1 MTKKEYRKSI
11 SDRVRTIFK
20 KTGLH
25 YGMIEIK
32 YSLPT
37 VAIGLRDFFAQGE
50 DAQEI
55 IDTAQ
60 SLADK
65 TGLNIKTCIVW
76 WLDSAGAI

>member
-1 MTKKEYRKSI
+1 MTKKELRKSV
-11 SDRVRTIFK
+11 SDRVRGIFK

-32 YSLPT
+32 FSLPT
-37 VAIGLRDFFAQGE
+37 VAVEDFFAQGE

>member
-1 MTKKEYRKSI
+1 MTKKEFRKSI
-11 SDRVRTIFK
+11 ADRVRAIFQ

-25 YGMIEIK
+25 YGIIEIK
-32 YSLPT
+32 FSLPT
-37 VAIGLRDFFAQGE
+37 VAVVNDFFAQGE
-50 DAQEI
+50 SAQDL

>member
-11 SDRVRTIFK
+11 SDRVKTIFK

-37 VAIGLRDFFAQGE
+37 VAVADFFAQGE
-50 DAQEI
+50 SAQDL

-65 TGLNIKTCIVW
+65 TGLNIKTCLVS

>member
-37 VAIGLRDFFAQGE
+37 VAVADFFTQGE
-50 DAQEI
+50 SAQDLI
-55 IDTAQ
+55 NTAQ